1 MGETETDTTKRKV
14 ANHILLDASNPPNE
28 VDSEELATG
37 FRYHHIAS
45 GHSFEWQSGMPAG
58 DMRTMLAIF
67 GAKTL
72 ATNEASQVRQK
83 EGDTGDQVG
92 AIRERFAL
100 LETGKWVDR
109 TREGP
114 RVDLDKMAEAAA
126 NVLVANGKVPNEPA
140 AITARVAA
148 LRKALDDPKM
158 VAQIR
163 QVEGVAAEYAKL
175 VGKATKTADDLLAM
189 IS

>member
-1 MGETETDTTKRKV
+1 MGESETDVTKRKV
-14 ANHILLDASNPPNE
+14 ANHILLDAATPPNE
-28 VDSEELATG
+28 VDGEELATG

-92 AIRERFAL
+92 AIRDRFAL

-114 RVDLDKMAEAAA
+114 KVDLNAMAEAAVQ
-126 NVLVANGKVPNEPA
+126 VLIESGKIEDKPDVVGPRKQ
-140 AITARVAA
+140 AIRE
-148 LRKALDDPKM
+148 ALDDPKM
-158 VAQIR
+158 LAQIR
-163 QVEGVAAEYAKL
+163 QVAGVAAAYAKL